1 MTVDEENE
9 KLIVSERAAW
19 EEQQRGKL
27 DLYHVGDAIEGKI
40 SGVVDFGCF
49 VEFGE
54 GLEGIGPYFRTGL
67 AKN

>member
-1 MTVDEENE
+1 MKSWCFRTRRLGRTA
-9 KLIVSERAAW
+9 KS
-19 EEQQRGKL
+19 KL

-54 GLEGIGPYFRTGL
+54 GRGDWSIFP
-67 AKN
+67 N